1 MDLYATLGFPI
12 EPLFAYLAD
21 PGRLG
26 DWLPQITPAAA
37 NPERPAA
44 ASADFHLTVDIDGT
58 KVAAYGEIT
67 AFEPPWLLGY
77 RLFIGARVQGLRVTC
92 TTQGA
97 GTRMHVHQPDGT
109 PPLTIDL
116 ARLTRAL
123 VTHLTLIRR
132 TVMPT
137 RTIRRRL
144 RGVRQAAATA
154 GTLAAAGALIAL
166 ASTGAASAATVTGAT
181 AAQTN
186 SDCPSASSSTDT
198 SCTYVYTGSEQTFTV
213 PSWVTSVTVSAVGAP
228 GGSLNGSAPGGYG
241 ASVTATVP
249 VPAGTTTLY
258 VEVGAPGAPE
268 GASSN
273 PFGGGGP
280 SPTDSGGGASDVRTC
295 SLSSCTV
302 FYPVSAG
309 LAPDPRLVVAG
320 GGGGS
325 GTSVAGGS
333 AGDTSVTGPGNGTT
347 TAGDDDGTGD
357 AAGPGGDGG
366 FGGTA
371 GGIGEGGCAADGA
384 SFNGWGGAY
393 GETAEVINGEPH
405 QVLFCPEP
413 LYSTGGGGGGGGYYG
428 GGSGGGDSPADPRGA
443 GGAGSSYWIPS
454 ATDTSMSTDTTGI
467 PDVVISYTL
476 QQQQIA
482 FTSSAPNS
490 AVVGGT
496 YTPAATGGGT
506 GNPVTFSIDPAST
519 PGACSISGGTVSFA
533 DPGTCTVDANQ
544 AGDTDY
550 SAAAQVQQSFTI
562 GQASQAVT
570 FTSTPPSP
578 AVVGGTYIP
587 AATGGGSGNPVTFSI
602 DSASTSGACSI
613 SSGTVSFA
621 SPGTCTVDANQA
633 GNAGYTAAP
642 QAQQVITVDQ
652 VPSFVVASPATTA
665 TAGQAYGYTFMASGT
680 PAPSYALS
688 GAPSWLSIDAS
699 TGTVSG
705 TVPAGTTS
713 FSYSVTA
720 TNAVGTATAGPFT
733 VTVTAA
739 STKADLA
746 AGLSCPASLAVG
758 KTGTCTL
765 TVTNNG
771 PAAAANV
778 FATVALPASL
788 AETSCSTGCAEYGNV
803 VLWRQSSLAAGASV
817 QDAVTVTATRSGLA
831 LVLGGAVSSSPDPN
845 PFNNIALTAITLSR

>member
-1 MDLYATLGFPI
+1 
-12 EPLFAYLAD
+12 
-21 PGRLG
+21 
-26 DWLPQITPAAA
+26 
-37 NPERPAA
+37 
-44 ASADFHLTVDIDGT
+44 
-58 KVAAYGEIT
+58 
-67 AFEPPWLLGY
+67 
-77 RLFIGARVQGLRVTC
+77 
-92 TTQGA
+92 
-97 GTRMHVHQPDGT
+97 
-109 PPLTIDL
+109 
-116 ARLTRAL
+116 
-123 VTHLTLIRR
+123 
-132 TVMPT
+132 MPT
-137 RTIRRRL
+137 RTIKRRL

-181 AAQTN
+181 PAQTN
-186 SDCPSASSSTDT
+186 SACPSASSSTDT

-213 PSWVTSVTVSAVGAP
+213 PSWVTSVTLSAIGAP

-258 VEVGAPGAPE
+258 VEVGAPGAP
-268 GASSN
+268 ASTL
-273 PFGGGGP
+273 PFGDGGP

-295 SLSSCTV
+295 SLSSCTL
-302 FYPVSAG
+302 FFPAG
-309 LAPDPRLVVAG
+309 LSACEVDAPAVDCSPDPRLVVAG

-325 GTSVAGGS
+325 GTSVVGGS
-333 AGDTSVTGPGNGTT
+333 AGDPSVTGPGNGTADN
-347 TAGDDDGTGD
+347 TA
-357 AAGPGGDGG
+357 PGGNGG

-371 GGIGEGGCAADGA
+371 GGAVDASCAAAAA
-384 SFNGWGGAY
+384 SFDGWGGAL
-393 GETAEVINGEPH
+393 GEDAQVINGVPRL
-405 QVLFCPEP
+405 VLFCPQP
-413 LYSTGGGGGGGGYYG
+413 LFGAGGGGGGGGYYG
-428 GGSGGGDSPADPRGA
+428 GGSGAGDTPAAPRGA
-443 GGAGSSYWIPS
+443 GGAGSSYWIPG

-467 PDVVISYTL
+467 PEVVISYTL

-482 FTSSAPNS
+482 FTSTPPSP

-496 YTPAATGGGT
+496 YSPAATGGGS
-506 GNPVTFSIDPAST
+506 GNPVTFSIDSAST
-519 PGACSISGGTVSFA
+519 DGACSISGGTVSFA
-533 DPGTCTVDANQ
+533 GPGMCTVDANQ
-544 AGDTDY
+544 VGDTDY

-562 GQASQAVT
+562 GQAAQAVT

-817 QDAVTVTATRSGLA
+817 QDTVTVTATRSGLA